1 MTYFAPIGGIKD
13 KTTKMYAK
21 YFNGKLWP
29 YHLSCFINS
38 FLNDPACKAWLFEKF
53 IFELEASYSFKITCI
68 LVRQVISLK
77 KNGGVINEIYC
88 LVSLSP
94 ISNPLILVLAL
105 VKMASTSTTVIYNS
119 MRVNTPWQT
128 SYIRV
133 KESDSRPFILVL
145 DCILVYATSVTW
157 TNFSP

>member
-1 MTYFAPIGGIKD
+1 MT
-13 KTTKMYAK
+13 
-21 YFNGKLWP
+21 
-29 YHLSCFINS
+29 
-38 FLNDPACKAWLFEKF
+38 ACKTWLFEKF